1 MDEKVNKKNLIY
13 LYCATKTKPSIF
25 NFDKAEIKAYPIYY
39 QGVYAIASSVSPDE
53 FSKDNLEKNL
63 ANIKWLEEKAFLHE
77 KVIEELMK
85 DTTAIPFKFPAI
97 FQSEENVE
105 KLLKEHSAEFKTML
119 AELEG
124 KEEWGLK
131 IYCEPQEFKHL
142 VTEQDES
149 IKKIDAEI
157 ASSGKGK
164 AYLLNKK
171 REDLI
176 NDVLNKK
183 ISEDTKDSFD
193 RLSKASIRT
202 KINKLLPREV
212 TQKKVDMVFNSAFL
226 ISKKRLGEFNNILD
240 YLKTKYSDKGL
251 IFECTGPWPPY
262 NFCDFAKNK
271 ET

>member
-1 MDEKVNKKNLIY
+1 MEVKI
-13 LYCATKTKPSIF
+13 
-25 NFDKAEIKAYPIYY
+25 YPIYS
-39 QGVYAIASSVSPDE
+39 QGIYAIASSVSPDE

-63 ANIKWLEEKAFLHE
+63 ANMKWLEEKALLHE

-85 DTTAIPFKFPAI
+85 DTTTIPFKFPTI

-105 KLLKEHSAEFKTML
+105 KLLKEHNAEFKNIM

-131 IYCEPQEFKHL
+131 IYCDPEKFKRL
-142 VTEQDES
+142 IAEQDES
-149 IKKIDAEI
+149 IKKIDEEI

-176 NDVLNKK
+176 NDVINKK
-183 ISEDTKDSFD
+183 ISEDTKDNFD
-193 RLSKASIRT
+193 RLSKASVKT

-212 TQKKVDMVFNSAFL
+212 TQKKEDMVFNSAFL
-226 ISKKRLGEFNNILD
+226 INKKRLGEFNNILD

-251 IFECTGPWPPY
+251 IFDCTGPWPPY
-262 NFCDFAKNK
+262 NFCSAAKENING
-271 ET
+271 